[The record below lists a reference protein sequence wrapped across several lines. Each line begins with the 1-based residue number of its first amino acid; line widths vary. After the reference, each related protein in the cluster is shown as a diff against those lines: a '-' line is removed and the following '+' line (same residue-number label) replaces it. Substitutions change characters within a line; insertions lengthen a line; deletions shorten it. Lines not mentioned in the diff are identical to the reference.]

1 MTARVQASA
10 ARDCGARRACASA
23 ASPWRTLCAL
33 AVGAALAGCADEPSD
48 GSGDDGLDDGIGDG
62 DGDGEI
68 EDRWGVEQEFELR
81 LYAGTPPPLELSLD
95 KAQVAELFGSAADD
109 ILLLELD
116 PTTLL
121 TNALDEIKAACG
133 TAWQSDSPNPNHDC
147 ALTPLGQSFQ
157 GGDGTWQT
165 SAEYALIRILTMTSA
180 NVEVDGTALD
190 GVQGLADALGIGG
203 GFSEILAEALGIA
216 RTQEIVPTSPL
227 VSSLMANF
235 LGSHPAFE
243 GDPKIRFTLGDALA
257 DLAPLASRYGPIGA
271 HPGVIDPSVTPF
283 GEVMGPE
290 FRLNVT
296 AESNL
301 RLVDGLDLSMGKD
314 YMSVIVDEQGPTFGD
329 PLEFD
334 FEDPEKFALVGL
346 QSDLAVDLRFAIRES
361 TAFTLACTGV
371 AACKGNLPGN
381 PVNAGSVWHQ
391 PPWTMEY
398 IVADA
403 ARRQYEDRSFS
414 KSYAL
419 GSAKVEVGAAGNP
432 GGWMS
437 FEILFDLGDPP
448 EDQYSWEA
456 ITEVAQV
463 ALHDSPFQTFAEGT
477 ANVGFTLS
485 DIPVGIS
492 GEECAEAVR
501 PYLQQQASQV
511 ADYLLGDYRKNNG
524 ELDLFY
530 RRADDGR
537 AYLFFIAPED
547 LAPGAPYPWT
557 TPGFFSDPSLS
568 PDSKL
573 STTEIPGVSD
583 TTHEKLALE
592 VGENVLY
599 LRAAEGTLYRLRV
612 FVREGDED
620 LRVWVSEDKE
630 PTQ

>member
-1 MTARVQASA
+1 MGVWRLASVLVL
-10 ARDCGARRACASA
+10 G
-23 ASPWRTLCAL
+23 PWL
-33 AVGAALAGCADEPSD
+33 VGCNDEPA
-48 GSGDDGLDDGIGDG
+48 DDGALDADGDGDGIGDG
-62 DGDGEI
+62 DGDDDGDI
-68 EDRWGVEQEFELR
+68 EDRWGIEEEFELR
-81 LYAGTPPPLELSLD
+81 LYDAAPPPLELSLD
-95 KAQVAELFGSAADD
+95 KAQVAELFGSVADD

-121 TNALDEIKAACG
+121 TNALDEIKSACG
-133 TAWQSDSPNPNHDC
+133 TAWQNDSSNPNHNC

-157 GGDGTWQT
+157 GSDGTWQT
-165 SAEYALIRILTMTSA
+165 SAEYSLVRILTMTSA
-180 NVEVDGTALD
+180 NVEVDGTSLE

-203 GFSEILAEALGIA
+203 GFSDILSEALGIP
-216 RTQEIVPTSPL
+216 RTQEIVPTAPL
-227 VSSLMANF
+227 VESLMVNF
-235 LGSHPAFE
+235 LGSHPEFA

-257 DLAPLASRYGPIGA
+257 DLAPLATRYGPVGA
-271 HPGVIDPSVTPF
+271 HPGVIDPTFTPF

-314 YMSVIVDEQGPTFGD
+314 YMSVIVDESGPTFGD

-334 FEDPEKFALVGL
+334 FEDPEKFSLVGL
-346 QSDLAVDLRFAIRES
+346 QPELVVDLRFAIRES
-361 TAFTLACTGV
+361 SAFTLACTGQD
-371 AACKGNLPGN
+371 ACKNNLPGN
-381 PVNAGSVWHQ
+381 PVNAGSVWNQ
-391 PPWTMEY
+391 PAWMMEY

-403 ARRQYEDRSFS
+403 ARRQYEDRTFS

-419 GSAKVEVGAAGNP
+419 GAAKVEVGASGNP

-437 FEILFDLGDPP
+437 FDILLNLGNPP

-463 ALHDSPFQTFAEGT
+463 ALHDSPFQTFPEGT
-477 ANVGFTLS
+477 ANVGFTLA

-573 STTEIPGVSD
+573 SSTEIPGVSD

-599 LRAAEGTLYRLRV
+599 LRAAEGTLYRLRI
-612 FVREGDED
+612 FVREGDDD
-620 LRVWVSEDKE
+620 LRVWVSKDEE
-630 PTQ
+630 PAQ